1 MRVINLLLHLFTAA
15 LMLPDLFFIGISFL
29 WGIQYLKGLE
39 TVIVP
44 IVVLLFCTAFFF
56 ATAGAVMQ
64 CVKYK
69 KQSPGVYM
77 VREMIMHGLPVV
89 CFVIMIVYELVITLH
104 GRGGVYG
111 FTLFYEQGT
120 LSIIDLTGIGVGVI
134 GMILTSIGTKI
145 RKSRL
150 AKQTQ

>member
-1 MRVINLLLHLFTAA
+1 
-15 LMLPDLFFIGISFL
+15 
-29 WGIQYLKGLE
+29 
-39 TVIVP
+39 
-44 IVVLLFCTAFFF
+44 
-56 ATAGAVMQ
+56 MQ

-89 CFVIMIVYELVITLH
+89 CFVIMIVYELVIILH

-150 AKQTQ
+150 AK